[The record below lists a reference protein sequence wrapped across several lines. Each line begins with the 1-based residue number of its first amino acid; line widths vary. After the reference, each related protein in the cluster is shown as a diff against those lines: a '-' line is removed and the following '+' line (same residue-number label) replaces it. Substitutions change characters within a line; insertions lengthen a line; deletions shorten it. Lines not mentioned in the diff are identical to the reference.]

1 MTAEPITISAGP
13 LAPEHTSA
21 AKNAAETCSCGH
33 DASEAIVLDS
43 RTIPHA
49 VRHAAIFGALDA
61 IQPGISLDLIASHN
75 PLPLLATL
83 QRTKPDVFAISYLQ
97 DGPEVWT
104 VRLTRTA

>member
-1 MTAEPITISAGP
+1 MTAEPITIAAGP
-13 LAPEHTSA
+13 SAHEHASTA
-21 AKNAAETCSCGH
+21 ENAAATCNCGH

-61 IQPGISLDLIASHN
+61 IQPGISLDLVASHN

-83 QRTKPDVFAISYLQ
+83 QRNQPDAFTISYLQ
-97 DGPEVWT
+97 EGPEVWT
-104 VRLTRTA
+104 LRLTRNA